1 MKKKFIIL
9 LLIGF
14 LLGACSPQKEISQT
28 AEEQLGISVSVLP
41 QAYFVE
47 RIAGELALVNVM
59 VGPGDDPH
67 SYEPTPNQMRLL
79 DETDL
84 YLSIGVEFEDAW
96 LPRFQNANPE
106 LLISDMSAGVER
118 IPMAFGH
125 EGEAHGELD
134 PHIWL
139 SPTRVHLLAQNT
151 ASALIALDSSR
162 KPVYEENLDQFLADI
177 EALDNYIDNL
187 FKGIKK
193 RQFLTFHPAWGYF
206 ADDYDLEMISI
217 EVGGQEPSAEL
228 LAEIIRLVDTYEIEA
243 IFLQREFSS
252 NSVQALIEETGVEMI
267 VLDPLAED
275 WLANMK
281 IMADA
286 FAEALQ

>member
-1 MKKKFIIL
+1 
-9 LLIGF
+9 
-14 LLGACSPQKEISQT
+14 
-28 AEEQLGISVSVLP
+28 
-41 QAYFVE
+41 
-47 RIAGELALVNVM
+47 
-59 VGPGDDPH
+59 
-67 SYEPTPNQMRLL
+67 
-79 DETDL
+79 
-84 YLSIGVEFEDAW
+84 
-96 LPRFQNANPE
+96 
-106 LLISDMSAGVER
+106 
-118 IPMAFGH
+118 MAFTYTR
-125 EGEAHGELD
+125 
-134 PHIWL
+134 P
-139 SPTRVHLLAQNT
+139 PTRAEYCKR
-151 ASALIALDSSR
+151 LIALDLSR